1 MYVIEIN
8 NPKKNWIVALCK
20 EEKECVKYFDKL
32 PEALK
37 HKALKYEIPIN
48 DYPLFIIENCSDYQ
62 SENYFEFSDI
72 EGLNEKVKLLKG
84 EKQDS
89 DYVYFRYFYRN
100 RDYFQLSCESD
111 FMLNQVHTEVTNEIV
126 ENSDGID
133 LFVEKI
139 DDAVYEYDLDTL
151 DSIFEKC
158 NSDYEKILLAEGYQ
172 SLFWTMNYDYE
183 CGKLYE
189 FGINCLNPMVD
200 KIENLTGKKHWN
212 ERSTA
217 KNTVFEYSAKSL
229 YESAGKDLDDALE
242 SYKNY
247 LRAEPEETRE
257 ILRCIALCYQTAFE
271 YLPENSFKYWLAAV
285 KSVLEAIEFDSLCYS
300 WSLYLKLIYV
310 PVVGNSQELKNS
322 DHDQISMEQRKA
334 QNKIKDF
341 INSYDNGDEAYI
353 QTITSAFKR
362 LRDTLEW
369 NKNDPSIFPE
379 SLYIEWL
386 NRSVDVTVKK
396 KTKHNLLENAGFFQK
411 EGVRY
416 NRLDL
421 IENAVKTYK
430 SLIENLENPAFEIHY
445 CAESFKDMSKIFRNT
460 GDTVKADEALQSAI
474 DIYSWNLSFVKSNY
488 SVYSNYSVFMEYCYL
503 HDGNVSKLTLEE
515 LEEIA
520 KEVETIGNGYN
531 STPTF
536 SRVRLALFRRDED
549 KAIHLLTKALIAY
562 ELCIDKDIDKLVEL
576 FKNSP
581 FPKFNDF
588 LSSTRKFFKQVRKGY
603 YLKTELKWKQIES
616 LSSEEINSYWS
627 ERMEFLKNRK
637 PLDMK

>member
-8 NPKKNWIVALCK
+8 NTEKNWIVALCR
-20 EEKECVKYFDKL
+20 EKKKCGEYFDKL

-62 SENYFEFSDI
+62 PENYFEFTDI

-89 DYVYFRYFYRN
+89 DYVYFRYYYRS

-111 FMLNQVHTEVTNEIV
+111 FMLNLEHTEVTNEIV
-126 ENSDGID
+126 ESSDGIT
-133 LFVEKI
+133 LFGEKI
-139 DDAVYEYDLDTL
+139 DDAVYEYSLDKL

-158 NSDYEKILLAEGYQ
+158 NSDYEKNLLAEGYQ
-172 SLFWTMNYDYE
+172 SLFWTMNYDYA
-183 CGKLYE
+183 CGKIY
-189 FGINCLNPMVD
+189 GIEELNPMVD
-200 KIENLTGKKHWN
+200 KIENLTDKKHWN

-217 KNTVFEYSAKSL
+217 KGAVFEHSAKSL
-229 YESAGKDLDDALE
+229 YESAGKDLDAALE

-247 LRAEPEETRE
+247 LRAEPEETTE

-285 KSVLEAIEFDSLCYS
+285 KSVLEAIEIDPLCGS

-310 PVVGNSQELKNS
+310 PVNDNSQELKNS
-322 DHDQISMEQRKA
+322 DHDQIAMEQRKA

-341 INSYDNGDEAYI
+341 INSNDNGDEAYS
-353 QTITSAFKR
+353 QTITSAFNG

-369 NKNDPSIFPE
+369 NKNDLSIFPE
-379 SLYIEWL
+379 SLYIKWL
-386 NRSVDVTVKK
+386 NRSAYVTEKK
-396 KTKHNLLENAGFFQK
+396 SSIHKLLENASFLRK

-421 IENAVKTYK
+421 IENAIKTYK
-430 SLIENLENPAFEIHY
+430 SSIDDLENPAFEIHY
-445 CAESFKDMSKIFRNT
+445 CAESFKDMSKILRNT
-460 GDTVKADEALQSAI
+460 GDTVKTDEALQSAI
-474 DIYSWNLSFVKSNY
+474 DIYSRNLSIVKSNY
-488 SVYSNYSVFMEYCYL
+488 SVYSHYSVFMEYCYL

-520 KEVETIGNGYN
+520 KEVEKMGDGYY
-531 STPTF
+531 STPIF
-536 SRVRLALFRRDED
+536 LRMRLALYRRDED
-549 KAIHLLTKALIAY
+549 KAIHLLTKALIAF
-562 ELCIDKDIDKLVEL
+562 ELCIDKDIDKLIEL

-581 FPKFNDF
+581 IPKFNEF
-588 LSSTRKFFKQVRKGY
+588 LSSTRKFFKLVRKGY
-603 YLKTELKWKQIES
+603 YLNTELKWKQIES
-616 LSSEEINSYWS
+616 LSFEEINSYWS